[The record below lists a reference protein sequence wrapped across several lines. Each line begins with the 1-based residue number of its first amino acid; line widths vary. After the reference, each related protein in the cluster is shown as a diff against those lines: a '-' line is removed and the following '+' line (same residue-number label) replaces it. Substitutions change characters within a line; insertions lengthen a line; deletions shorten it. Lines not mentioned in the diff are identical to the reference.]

1 MMKRHS
7 PAWLATLFLCFVAQ
21 NACGDDLDIFI
32 GTSNAA
38 QTYNPN
44 VLFIMDTSGSMGGKD
59 GGTESRMLRVQNAL
73 KDALASATNINA
85 GLMRFSDYGGPV
97 LYPTTDIDLSI
108 DAQLSS
114 STSASAND
122 GYEMSAGVN
131 TTSDEVVISFSTNPV
146 TSAFRFTELNIPQG
160 ATITAAYLKFSSAQY
175 NIASTNITISGE
187 LVGNSTS
194 LSTLNNSLSSKAQ
207 TAAMVDWSVD
217 NEFPSGGNEV
227 SSPDI
232 TPVIQEI
239 INQANW
245 CGGNA
250 LTVLLNAQGTSTSS
264 ARRVMA
270 YDDGTGTAPQ
280 LVISYDQST
289 ATGCVAGSA
298 QYQIA
303 DTNDN
308 LEEATNGWESTGRE
322 LTFSD
327 NANSYIGL
335 RFTDVNIPQG
345 ATVNRAYLE
354 FTAYD
359 TDTRNGGTMLIRG
372 INQDDVS
379 DFRNHNRND
388 LRDIPKTAGV
398 TWSMPEFRRNR
409 SYQSV
414 DVSSIINAI
423 VGRSGWQAGNDL
435 GFVLSNFNELRGAYS
450 YSGKPS
456 QAPRLY
462 IEFNGNATAGN
473 SLSVRDLLI
482 SQVDDLSANGLTPIV
497 DTLYEAALYYGGRQ
511 VDYGLT
517 RGNSSVSSS
526 VRQSTRVSHRD
537 AYTGADSVLPYGC
550 SADNLS
556 ASNCINE
563 YIPAGAQYTSPV
575 TDLQCQTNNHIVLLS
590 DGEANNNHSGGK
602 IQGLLNSACQNASA
616 GEFCGLDLVA
626 NISKAA
632 TSVIGPKVTTHT
644 IGFAANNNANNF
656 LYRLALQS
664 GGGFYTA
671 DNSADLLKA
680 FQTILR
686 AVKDVNATFVSPGV
700 AVNQLNRLT
709 HQDELY
715 YALFKPAEGTLWPGN
730 LKKYRISGD
739 TVYDQNGLAA
749 IDTNT
754 GFFADSSHSY
764 WSLFQDGADVREGGA
779 ASLLPLTRNMYF
791 FDGPGSI
798 VSAANQVHEG
808 NTAITPAIMNTEG
821 EADPVGLRDMLL
833 KWTRGVDVRDFDG
846 DGDITESRLQMGDPI
861 HSQPVIVNYGTNDSV
876 IFIATNHGFLHA
888 FDAETGAEYYA
899 VTPKS
904 LLSNIKDFYQDNSSY
919 RHIYGLDGHMVLREF
934 NNKKYL
940 YVGMRRGGRSYY
952 VFDITSKTSPSL
964 VFKIEGGS
972 TGLEKLGQTW
982 SRPIITKMK
991 MGGTAYNVMIVGGG
1005 YDDTQD
1011 TNLVTTPDVVGNAV
1025 MIFNAD
1031 TGALLWQASNSGADL
1046 NLSDMQYSIP
1056 GHVAAIDRDS
1066 DGFVDHLYATD
1077 MGGQVFR
1084 FDVYNGESG
1093 ADFIKGQRIADLAA
1107 SGTANNRHFYYGV
1120 DVAEVAL
1127 GSSNFYAVVIG
1138 SGWRAN
1144 PLDEVVNDRF
1154 YMLKDTG
1161 VFLPDSN
1168 GNFTFPVTITEND
1181 LFDATSHSLTDSN
1194 DSTRQLAISEY
1205 ESKQGW
1211 FLKMQTAGEKILSS
1225 PVIVNYRVFFTSY
1238 VPAASST
1245 SACAPPAGNSRAYL
1259 VNLVDGNAVG
1269 DLNGDNELGEDDRYA
1284 TLTQTGIAPDT
1295 KILIEDATNPT
1306 ICLGTECV
1314 SAVVPVDDNGNE
1326 QPCTS
1331 DFECLSQNIFGRYQ
1345 RVMRGSWSTE
1355 VEQ

>member
-1 MMKRHS
+1 MKRVS
-7 PAWLATLFLCFVAQ
+7 PAWLASLFLCAVAQ
-21 NACGDDLDIFI
+21 HATGDDLDIFL

-59 GGTESRMLRVQNAL
+59 GGSESRMLRVQNAL
-73 KDALASATNINA
+73 KEALASATNINA
-85 GLMRFSDYGGPV
+85 GLMRFSDHGGPI
-97 LYPTTDIDLSI
+97 LYPTTNIDQSI

-114 STSASAND
+114 STNASAND
-122 GYEMSAGVN
+122 GYEISSSVYTN
-131 TTSDEVVISFSTNPV
+131 TDEIILSFSTSPV
-146 TSAFRFTELNIPQG
+146 TSAFRFEDLNIPRG
-160 ATITAAYLKFSSAQY
+160 ASITSAYLKFTSAQY
-175 NIASTNITISGE
+175 NIASTNITIAGE
-187 LVGNSTS
+187 LTGDSS
-194 LSTLNNSLSSKAQ
+194 ALSSSNGSISSKTQ
-207 TAAMVDWSVD
+207 TAAVVDWSVD
-217 NEFPSGGNEV
+217 NDFPSGGDDVN
-227 SSPDI
+227 SPDI
-232 TPVIQEI
+232 APVIQEI
-239 INQANW
+239 IDQSSW
-245 CGGNA
+245 CGNNA
-250 LTVLLNAQGTSTSS
+250 LTVLVNGQGTSTSS
-264 ARRVMA
+264 NRRVMA

-280 LVISYDQST
+280 LVISYDQTS
-289 ATGCVAGSA
+289 ATGCVAGEA

-303 DTNDN
+303 DSYDN
-308 LEEATNGWESTGRE
+308 VEEATNGWESTGRE
-322 LTFSD
+322 LTFRDSS
-327 NANSYIGL
+327 NSYIGL
-335 RFTDVNIPQG
+335 RFTEVNIPQG
-345 ATVNRAYLE
+345 ATVTNAYLE

-359 TDTRNGGTMLIRG
+359 TDTKNGATMLISG
-372 INQDDVS
+372 IDQDDI
-379 DFRNHNRND
+379 DNFKNHNRND
-388 LRDIPKTAGV
+388 LQNIAKTGGITWIIPD
-398 TWSMPEFRRNR
+398 FRRNR
-409 SYQSV
+409 TYQTG
-414 DVSSIINAI
+414 DLSSIINSI
-423 VGRSGWQAGNDL
+423 VGRSGWQAGNAL
-435 GFVLSNFNELRGAYS
+435 GFVLSDFDELRGAYS

-456 QAPRLY
+456 RAPKLY

-497 DTLYEAALYYGGRQ
+497 DTLYEAALYYGGQQ

-526 VRQSTRVSHRD
+526 VRRSTRVSHRD

-550 SADNLS
+550 DSENLS
-556 ASNCINE
+556 DSDCINE
-563 YIPAGAQYTSPV
+563 YIPSGAQYISPV

-590 DGEANNNHSGGK
+590 DGEANNNHSSSK
-602 IQGLLNSACQNASA
+602 IQSLLNSNCQNASS
-616 GEFCGLDLVA
+616 GEYCGLDLVS
-626 NISKAA
+626 NISKSS
-632 TSVIGPKVTTHT
+632 TSVIGAKVTTHT

-671 DNSADLLKA
+671 NNSTDLLNA
-680 FQTILR
+680 FETILR

-779 ASLLPLTRNMYF
+779 ASLLPLSRNVYF

-798 VSAANQVHEG
+798 VSSANQVHE
-808 NTAITPAIMNTEG
+808 NNSAITTSTMDTDG
-821 EADPVGLRDMLL
+821 EADPQGLREILL
-833 KWTRGVDVRDFDG
+833 KWTRGVDIKDYDG

-861 HSQPVIVNYGTNDSV
+861 HSQPVIVNYGNNDSV

-888 FDAETGAEYYA
+888 FDAETGTEYFSI
-899 VTPKS
+899 TPKS

-940 YVGMRRGGRSYY
+940 YVGMRRGGRDYY

-972 TGLEKLGQTW
+972 TGLDKLGQTW
-982 SRPIITKMK
+982 SRPIITKMN
-991 MGGTAYNVMIVGGG
+991 MGGTSYNVMIVGGG
-1005 YDDTQD
+1005 YDETQD
-1011 TNLVTTPDVVGNAV
+1011 TNQVKTADAVGNAV

-1031 TGALLWQASNSGADL
+1031 TGALLWQASDSGADL
-1046 NLSDMQYSIP
+1046 NLSEMQYSIP

-1066 DGFVDHLYATD
+1066 DGYADHLYATD
-1077 MGGQVFR
+1077 MGGQIFR

-1093 ADFIKGQRIADLAA
+1093 SDFIKGQRIADLA
-1107 SGTANNRHFYYGV
+1107 GTGNADNRHFYYGV

-1127 GSSNFYAVVIG
+1127 GSSNFYAVVVG

-1144 PLDEVVNDRF
+1144 PLDDVVNDRF
-1154 YMLKDTG
+1154 YMIKDTG
-1161 VFLPDSN
+1161 VFSPDTN
-1168 GNFTFPVTITEND
+1168 GDFTFPTTITEND
-1181 LFDATSHSLTDSN
+1181 LFDATSHSLTHSN
-1194 DSTRQLAISEY
+1194 DSTRELAIAEY

-1211 FLKMQTAGEKILSS
+1211 FLKMQTTGEKILSS
-1225 PVIVNYRVFFTSY
+1225 PVIVNYKVFFTSY
-1238 VPAASST
+1238 VPASSST

-1269 DLNGDNELGEDDRYA
+1269 DLNGDDELGENDRFA

-1314 SAVVPVDDNGNE
+1314 SAVVPVDEDGNPE
-1326 QPCTS
+1326 ACAS
-1331 DFECLSQNIFGRYQ
+1331 EFECLSQNIFGRYQ

>member
-1 MMKRHS
+1 MKRLS
-7 PAWLATLFLCFVAQ
+7 PAWLASVLLCMIAH
-21 NACGDDLDIFI
+21 NATGDDLDIFI
-32 GTSNAA
+32 GTSNSA

-44 VLFIMDTSGSMGGKD
+44 VLFIMDTSGSMGNKD

-73 KDALASATNINA
+73 KDALGSATNINA
-85 GLMRFSDYGGPV
+85 GLMRFSNYGGPI
-97 LYPTTDIDLSI
+97 LYPTTDIDKSI
-108 DAQLSS
+108 DTQLSS
-114 STSASAND
+114 STNASAND
-122 GYEMSAGVN
+122 GYEMSGSVN
-131 TTSDEVVISFSTNPV
+131 TGTNDVVISFSTTPV
-146 TSAFRFTELNIPQG
+146 TSAFRFADLNIPQG
-160 ATITAAYLKFSSAQY
+160 ATITSAYLKFTSAQY
-175 NIASTNITISGE
+175 NIDATTISITGE
-187 LVGNSTS
+187 LVGSSDALSNATTSIST
-194 LSTLNNSLSSKAQ
+194 KPQ
-207 TAAMVDWSVD
+207 TTALVDWSVD
-217 NEFPSGGNEV
+217 NDFPSGGNEV

-232 TPVIQEI
+232 APVIQEI
-239 INQANW
+239 INQSSW
-245 CGGNA
+245 CGNNA
-250 LTVLLNAQGTSTSS
+250 LTILLNAQGSTTASN
-264 ARRVMA
+264 RRVKA

-280 LVISYDQST
+280 LVISYDQAT
-289 ATGCVAGSA
+289 ANGCVSGSA

-303 DTNDN
+303 DTYDN
-308 LEEATNGWESTGRE
+308 VEEATNGWESTGRE
-322 LTFSD
+322 LTFRDSS
-327 NANSYIGL
+327 NSYIGL

-345 ATVNRAYLE
+345 ATVTNAYLE

-359 TDTRNGGTMLIRG
+359 SDKKNGATMLIRG
-372 INQDDVS
+372 IDSDDVS
-379 DFRNHNRND
+379 NFRNHNRND
-388 LRDIPKTAGV
+388 LRDIAKTGGV
-398 TWSMPEFRRNR
+398 TWSIPDFRRNR
-409 SYQSV
+409 TYQSV
-414 DVSSIINAI
+414 DVSSIINSI

-435 GFVLSNFNELRGAYS
+435 GFVLSDFNELRGAYS
-450 YSGKPS
+450 YKGKPS
-456 QAPRLY
+456 RAPRLF
-462 IEFNGNATAGN
+462 IEFNGNASAGN

-497 DTLYEAALYYGGRQ
+497 DTLYEAALFYGGRQ

-526 VRQSTRVSHRD
+526 VRRSTRVSHRD
-537 AYTGADSVLPYGC
+537 AYNGADSVLPYGC
-550 SADNLS
+550 TADNLS
-556 ASNCINE
+556 DSNCIGE
-563 YIPAGAQYTSPV
+563 YIPSGAQYISPV
-575 TDLQCQTNNHIVLLS
+575 NDLQCQTNNHIVLLS
-590 DGEANNNHSGGK
+590 DGEANSNHSSAK
-602 IQGLLNSACQNASA
+602 VQALLNSSCQSAAS
-616 GEFCGLDLVA
+616 GELCGLDLVS

-632 TSVIGPKVTTHT
+632 SSVIGPKVTTHT

-671 DNSADLLKA
+671 NNSTDLLNA
-680 FQTILR
+680 FETILR

-730 LKKYRISGD
+730 LKKYRIGGD
-739 TVYDQNGLAA
+739 TVYDKNGLAA
-749 IDTNT
+749 VDTNT

-779 ASLLPLTRNMYF
+779 ASLLPLTRNVYF

-798 VSAANQVHEG
+798 ISSANELHED
-808 NTAITPAIMNTEG
+808 NSAITTVTMDTDT
-821 EADPVGLRDMLL
+821 EADPQGLREILL
-833 KWTRGVDVRDFDG
+833 QWTRGVDIKDFDG
-846 DGDITESRLQMGDPI
+846 DGNVTESRLQMGDPI
-861 HSQPVIVNYGTNDSV
+861 HSQPVIVNYGNNDSV

-888 FDAETGAEYYA
+888 FDAQTGTEYYS

-904 LLSNIKDFYQDNSSY
+904 LLSNIKDFYLDNSSY

-940 YVGMRRGGRSYY
+940 YVGMRRGGRDYY

-972 TGLEKLGQTW
+972 AGLEKLGQTW
-982 SRPIITKMK
+982 SRPIITKMN

-1011 TNLVTTPDVVGNAV
+1011 TNLVKTPDAVGNTV

-1031 TGALLWQASNSGADL
+1031 TGALLWRASDTGADL

-1056 GHVAAIDRDS
+1056 GHIAAIDRDS
-1066 DGFVDHLYATD
+1066 DGYADHLYATD

-1093 ADFIKGQRIADLAA
+1093 SDFIKGQRIADLA
-1107 SGTANNRHFYYGV
+1107 GTGNVDNRHFYYGV

-1127 GSSNFYAVVIG
+1127 GSNNFYGVVVG

-1154 YMLKDTG
+1154 YMIKDTG
-1161 VFLPDSN
+1161 VFSPDTN
-1168 GNFTFPVTITEND
+1168 GDFTFPATITESD

-1194 DSTRQLAISEY
+1194 SSTRALAITEY

-1211 FLKMQTAGEKILSS
+1211 FLNMQTAGEKILSS
-1225 PVIVNYRVFFTSY
+1225 PVIVNYKVFFTSY

-1259 VNLVDGNAVG
+1259 VNLIDGNAVG
-1269 DLNGDNELGEDDRYA
+1269 DLNGDEVLDDNDRYA

-1295 KILIEDATNPT
+1295 KILIEDANNPT

-1314 SAVVPVDDNGNE
+1314 SAVVQVDNNGNE
-1326 QPCTS
+1326 QACSS